1 MSERKIEGVPDG
13 WRLVRIGKPKAQEWF
28 IDSGNGIPREAP
40 CDWSGSMRVIIE
52 RIEQPKRYRPF
63 ANAKEFEPHREKW
76 WRFKE
81 DNYNLCRPPASYDDR
96 KYWNWDWKEM
106 FEDAVF
112 DDGSPFGIESEE

>member
-1 MSERKIEGVPDG
+1 MSEQQIEGVPDG
-13 WRLVRIGKPKAQEWF
+13 WRLVRISKWPKVGEYAIYSPGEVVMVAEPDQWELAC
-28 IDSGNGIPREAP
+28 IVEK
-40 CDWSGSMRVIIE
+40 
-52 RIEQPKRYRPF
+52 IEQPKRYRPF
-63 ANAKEFEPHREKW
+63 ANAAEFESHREKW

-112 DDGSPFGIESEE
+112 EDGSPFGVEVTE